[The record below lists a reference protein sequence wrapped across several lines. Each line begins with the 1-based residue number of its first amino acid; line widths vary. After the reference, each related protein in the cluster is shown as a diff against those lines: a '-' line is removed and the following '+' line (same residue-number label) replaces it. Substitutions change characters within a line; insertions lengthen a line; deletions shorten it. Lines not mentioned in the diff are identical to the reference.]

1 MREISCDFFEEHDTE
16 GDAAQKDEAARPSI
30 GDVVGHEVPAGE
42 AKDEGGIQ
50 EEEGVVEALGDGFRH
65 AAGAYAVV
73 VGHEA
78 GYGGAGEGDK
88 PQPCKIS
95 LRQPCVGE
103 YMFDPVAHEEVE
115 RRLADRE
122 ERVYK
127 VVHLRAALENE
138 KGNDRHAANEEK
150 IEPDEVE
157 IEILRHGLHQFSPD
171 GEHQEKADIYV

>member
-16 GDAAQKDEAARPSI
+16 GDTSEEDEAARPSI
-30 GDVVGHEVPAGE
+30 GDVVGHEVPACAQE
-42 AKDEGGIQ
+42 DEGGIQ
-50 EEEGVVEALGDGFRH
+50 EEEGVVEALRDGFRH

-78 GYGGAGEGDK
+78 GDGGADDGDK
-88 PQPCKIS
+88 PQSCKIS

-103 YMFDPVAHEEVE
+103 YMLDPVAHEEVE

-150 IEPDEVE
+150 IQPDEVE
-157 IEILRHGLHQFSPD
+157 IEILRHGLYQFSPD
-171 GEHQEKADIYV
+171 GEHQKKADIYV

>member
-1 MREISCDFFEEHDTE
+1 M
-16 GDAAQKDEAARPSI
+16 
-30 GDVVGHEVPAGE
+30 
-42 AKDEGGIQ
+42 
-50 EEEGVVEALGDGFRH
+50 L
-65 AAGAYAVV
+65 
-73 VGHEA
+73 
-78 GYGGAGEGDK
+78 
-88 PQPCKIS
+88 
-95 LRQPCVGE
+95 
-103 YMFDPVAHEEVE
+103 DPVAHEEVE

-150 IEPDEVE
+150 IEPDEVA

>member
-1 MREISCDFFEEHDTE
+1 MRDISCDFFEEHDAE
-16 GDAAQKDEAARPSI
+16 RDASEEDEAVRPSI

-78 GYGGAGEGDK
+78 GYGGADDGNK
-88 PQPCKIS
+88 SQSCKIS
-95 LRQPCVGE
+95 LRQPCVGK

>member
-1 MREISCDFFEEHDTE
+1 M
-16 GDAAQKDEAARPSI
+16 
-30 GDVVGHEVPAGE
+30 
-42 AKDEGGIQ
+42 
-50 EEEGVVEALGDGFRH
+50 
-65 AAGAYAVV
+65 V

-103 YMFDPVAHEEVE
+103 YMLDPVAHEEVE